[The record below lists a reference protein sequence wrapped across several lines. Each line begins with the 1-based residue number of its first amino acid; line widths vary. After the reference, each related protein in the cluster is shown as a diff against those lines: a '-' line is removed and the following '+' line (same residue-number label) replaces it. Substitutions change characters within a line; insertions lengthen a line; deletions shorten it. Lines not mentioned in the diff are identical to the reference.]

1 MRLPSNSLPSWE
13 FVELLGHID
22 SCLSSNLG
30 GSSLSP
36 LQIVSLL
43 PPPPRSSPGTSVV
56 HVCVS
61 ALTGAPSISEAVLIS
76 FFFFLSVLKTE

>member
-1 MRLPSNSLPSWE
+1 MRLPSKSLPSWE

-36 LQIVSLL
+36 LQIVSL
-43 PPPPRSSPGTSVV
+43 PPSRASPGTSV
-56 HVCVS
+56 C
-61 ALTGAPSISEAVLIS
+61 TRVLVRLLVLRRSLRLCS
-76 FFFFLSVLKTE
+76 FLFFFLSVLKTE